1 MKHTFEK
8 IKLDQEKK
16 TREKKKKRAWRTFGG
31 FLLLIHAA
39 GSGYAFYNA
48 YRLGMLPG
56 KLLFMLAGLL
66 LIVFFINYLLF
77 FAGSKPGGARIFRRF
92 IAIVLALSIG
102 AGCFYSGNIIK
113 EINSTVDQITATDK
127 ESVAATM
134 NVYVVTKDRA
144 VSLSDCKNYTF
155 GVVGGNDGA
164 ASFAAVSKVKSELGS
179 DIKDKAFDSIS
190 LVADELINK
199 GNIGAAIIDQN
210 YVEILKETD
219 RFSDFEDKAKKIATI
234 SITPEELN
242 RAASSDPYKTGPVD
256 KPVDLEPATG
266 KVNKIDIE
274 PFIVYISGSDTRDKM
289 FQVSRSDV
297 NILMVV
303 NPQTKQILLLNTPRD
318 YYIPNPRS
326 SYGTKDKLTH
336 LGIYG
341 VDCSITGLETLYGC
355 DINYYVQINFTG
367 TETLID
373 DIGGVTIDNPQGFS
387 ARGYTFPSG
396 EITLNGPQA
405 VVYARERYA
414 FTTGDNM
421 RGQNQMRLITAIIKK
436 LTSPSAEYIIKYKAI
451 LTDLQGFL
459 VTNMESDEI
468 DALVKMQLNDLAS
481 WNVKSYAVT
490 GTGGSDVTY
499 SMPGQ
504 NLYVTYPD
512 QSSVNRG
519 ASLVDKVLT
528 GGTLTD
534 EDVG

>member
-8 IKLDQEKK
+8 IKID
-16 TREKKKKRAWRTFGG
+16 REKKAREKRKNRAWKAFAGI
-31 FLLLIHAA
+31 FLLAQGIS
-39 GSGYAFYNA
+39 SGYAFYRA
-48 YRLGMLPG
+48 YTLGMLPG
-56 KLLFMLAGLL
+56 KLLFMFGGLL
-66 LIVFFINYLLF
+66 LVLFFLNYLLF
-77 FAGSKPGGARIFRRF
+77 FAGVKANGARAFRRS
-92 IAIVLALSIG
+92 IAVILALAIG
-102 AGCFYSGNIIK
+102 SGCFYAGNFMRD
-113 EINSTVDQITATDK
+113 INSTVDEITVTDK
-127 ESVAATM
+127 ETVAATM
-134 NVYVVTKDRA
+134 NVYVVTRDRA
-144 VSLSDCKNYTF
+144 VSLSDCKNYSF

-164 ASFAAVSKVKSELGS
+164 ASFAAITKIKTELGS
-179 DIKDKAFDSIS
+179 ELSDKSYESIS
-190 LVADELINK
+190 GLAEALYK
-199 GNIGAAIIDQN
+199 GEIGAAVIDTN
-210 YVEILKETD
+210 YVEILKETEK
-219 RFSDFEDKAKKIATI
+219 FADFDDKAKFIATVN
-234 SITPEELN
+234 ITPEELS
-242 RAASSDPYKTGPVD
+242 AAEASHPYQKGPVD
-256 KPVDLEPATG
+256 KPVEIAPATG
-266 KVNKIDIE
+266 KVNNVDIE

-289 FQVSRSDV
+289 FKVSRSDV

-341 VDCSITGLETLYGC
+341 VDCSITGLENLYGV

-373 DIGGVTIDNPQGFS
+373 DIGGVSINNPQSFS
-387 ARGYTFPSG
+387 ARGYNFPAG
-396 EITLNGPQA
+396 DITLNGPQA

-451 LTDLQGFL
+451 LTDLQGFI

-490 GTGGSDVTY
+490 GTGGSDITY

-512 QSSVNRG
+512 QDSVNRG
-519 ASLVDKVLT
+519 AALVNKVLT